1 MIYAI
6 YEKDAGQQGMDI
18 DIARRH
24 ERIFTEHEKM
34 VCTIYQMAPLAN
46 WLAHFYFFMSYYLNL
61 FNILALVKHLLY
73 ILPENH
79 AFALF

>member
-34 VCTIYQMAPLAN
+34 VCTIYQMTPLAN
-46 WLAHFYFFMSYYLNL
+46 WLAHFCFFMSYHL
-61 FNILALVKHLLY
+61 ILVQYTSISKT
-73 ILPENH
+73 
-79 AFALF
+79 FAIYSS